1 MNNRRDD
8 KKNNQNKQGWGIV
21 TIATILAALLFLGLY
36 SMLQGASIKEI
47 TYDKFLKMVD
57 EGKVE
62 KVTIGSSKIYI
73 TSKTDEKEDDDPLS
87 GILPSST
94 SMSPTLKAW
103 ASTRLPP
110 AIRTLTSAISTAR
123 LPHPPA
129 IPVLLPTAH
138 PLRAN

>member
-73 TSKTDEKEDDDPLS
+73 TSKTD
-87 GILPSST
+87 
-94 SMSPTLKAW
+94 A
-103 ASTRLPP
+103 
-110 AIRTLTSAISTAR
+110 
-123 LPHPPA
+123 
-129 IPVLLPTAH
+129 
-138 PLRAN
+138 